1 MKNRWL
7 VISLALTLCA
17 FFSLSALGQETTG
30 GLQGTVR
37 DPTGAVVPNA
47 QVVVT
52 GSTLIGSKEVNSDGS
67 GYYRFANLPPGT
79 YTITVTVKGFKT
91 FKREDLAIEVGH
103 LPSVD
108 VTLEVGTSSEIV
120 EVSSAPPQ
128 IDMTSNVTQTN
139 VTEDV
144 ILNIPHGRSFQSV
157 IQFAPSARNEP
168 LMGNTVAGGYAGGG
182 TGGSSPG
189 SIANGSDH
197 GFSVAGGSDSE
208 NSYLVEG
215 QETANLIGGYSHTS
229 VPFDFIQEVDIKN
242 SGVEAEHGGAL
253 GGVVNV
259 IMKKGTNNYHGSVFA
274 QYENYSM
281 DGPPPTYARYD
292 PLSSQQ
298 NPTWGQTD
306 ANFQDYVP
314 KKDKT
319 GDLMPGFTFGG
330 PILKNRLF
338 GFIGFNP
345 EFYTLE
351 RKVDY
356 NQLNNQGGLGGPGG
370 LGVIAFSQNTQTYY
384 GTGRVDAEVSKKIR
398 VYGSWLY
405 QLQKQSGENLP
416 TADSTNP
423 NFFNVD
429 AAVVP
434 TAFAH
439 GVGYT
444 APNSTTNVGADFS
457 ITPRLVATTRFGY
470 YFENY
475 HDFGLP
481 TTGTLTIWQ
490 TNGTCTNPPPSPP
503 DPTKCA
509 YDNTGTNTPLPSTL
523 QQPNGFQNL
532 AYSQNFT
539 NHNASKGIQFDQ
551 DLAWFKSGWKGTH
564 NLKFGYQLNR
574 LNNAISQR
582 YNVPLVQY
590 FVGSAAY
597 GPFGPVGNANCAAV
611 EAADKTTT
619 CQGKYGYINVLDYG
633 SGGQAISFNHSFFV
647 QDSWSFARGFTINYG
662 LRIEREYLPAENQPS
677 GGISH
682 PIDFSWGDK
691 IAPRIGIAW
700 SPMRNGKMKIFAG
713 YGQFYDQMKL
723 NLAISS
729 FGGQFWS
736 NCYYALDTSN
746 VASIAPVRDS
756 GGRYCGGIGTTS
768 ASPANFGTT
777 PPANITFLE
786 NNNFRT
792 NPTTCSTCTITEEG
806 VAPGLKPYKQHE
818 ATAGVD
824 YQVTPTLA
832 FEARYDRRRLDHVI
846 EDSALVNPA
855 IGETFVIVNPGQG
868 VNSTFDKFNNFLY
881 GINNSN
887 CGSACPPT
895 IPAQRN
901 YDGLEFRLTKA
912 TTKHWSGMFSYTYS
926 RLWGNY
932 TGLTSSDQADGGG
945 GRNAP
950 NNSRS
955 FDEPMFSW
963 NANGSSSSGLL
974 PTDRPNTFK
983 GWTYYEL
990 GWMRHFTTAIGLFQ
1004 VLYQGSPLTSYL
1016 DVGNSFPS
1024 GLTGGAFPI
1033 DVVNRGKWVNV
1044 TQNPATGLITVGN
1057 PYTKRTPWY
1066 DQTDLNF
1073 TQNYKIA
1080 ETKVVSFSAIIG
1092 NLLNQRSVTQVEGN
1106 IASGFNFNY
1115 IAPGGSFPTG
1125 SAGLVGGTS
1134 AGTPFYAATFHPYDY
1149 VALMNAAPTSRLCT
1163 ATNGPPNTVALPNT
1177 CGPLTVNS
1185 GYGLPNRYQA
1195 SRTIRIGLRFEF

>member
-1 MKNRWL
+1 MKNKWFVLSL
-7 VISLALTLCA
+7 VLALCGLFSLA
-17 FFSLSALGQETTG
+17 SLAQETTG
-30 GLQGTVR
+30 GLQGVVK
-37 DPTGAVVPNA
+37 DPSGSVVPGA
-47 QVVVT
+47 KVVVT
-52 GSTLIGSKEVNSDGS
+52 GSTLVGSKEIETDGS

-79 YTITVTVKGFKT
+79 YTITVTAKGFNSM
-91 FKREDLAIEVGH
+91 KREGLNLEVGH
-103 LPSVD
+103 LPTVD
-108 VTLEVGTSSEIV
+108 ISLEVGTASTVV
-120 EVSSAPPQ
+120 EVTSAAPQ
-128 IDMTSNVTQTN
+128 IDVTSNVTHTN

-144 ILNIPHGRSFQSV
+144 IENIPHGRSFQSV

-168 LMGNTVAGGYAGGG
+168 LMGNTVQGGYSGGG

-229 VPFDFIQEVDIKN
+229 VPFDFIQEVEIKN

-274 QYENYSM
+274 QFENYSM
-281 DGPPPTYARYD
+281 DGPPTTYARYD
-292 PLSSQQ
+292 PASSQQ
-298 NPTWGQTD
+298 NLSWGQLD
-306 ANFQDYVP
+306 PNFQEYVP

-319 GDLMPGFTFGG
+319 SDVMPGFTFGG

-338 GFIGFNP
+338 GFVAFNP
-345 EFYTLE
+345 EFYDVE
-351 RKVDY
+351 RKVNY
-356 NQLNNQGGLGGPGG
+356 NQPGGLGG
-370 LGVIAFSQNTQTYY
+370 LGTIAFSQNTQTYY
-384 GTGRVDAEVSKKIR
+384 GTGRLDAAVSQKIR
-398 VYGSWLY
+398 LYASWLY

-416 TADSTNP
+416 AADSANGA
-423 NFFNVD
+423 FNVSSTVD
-429 AAVVP
+429 PA
-434 TAFAH
+434 AFAH

-481 TTGTLTIWQ
+481 TSGTLTIWQ
-490 TNGTCTNPPPSPP
+490 TNGTCTNPPPTPP
-503 DPTKCA
+503 NPKTCT
-509 YDNTGTNTPLPSTL
+509 YDAFGNVLPASL
-523 QQPNGFQNL
+523 QQGAGFQNL
-532 AYSQNFT
+532 AFSQNFT

-564 NLKFGYQLNR
+564 NLKLGYQLNR
-574 LNNAISQR
+574 LNNSIAQR

-590 FVGSAAY
+590 FVGGSSFY
-597 GPFGPVGNANCAAV
+597 TPFGPVGAANCAAV
-611 EAADKTTT
+611 EAADGTTS
-619 CQGKYGYINVLDYG
+619 CQGKYGYVNVLDYG
-633 SGGQAISFNHSFFV
+633 SGGQATSFNHSFFV
-647 QDSWSFARGFTINYG
+647 QDSWSIARGITINYG
-662 LRIEREYLPAENQPS
+662 LRVEKEYLPAEDQPA
-677 GGISH
+677 GGITH
-682 PIDFSWGDK
+682 PINFSWGDK

-700 SPMRNGKMKIFAG
+700 DPLRNGKIKIFGG

-736 NCYYALDTSN
+736 NCYYALDTAN

-768 ASPANFGTT
+768 ASAANFGGTT
-777 PPANITFLE
+777 PPGLTFLE

-818 ATAGVD
+818 YTVGID
-824 YQVTPTLA
+824 YQIKPTLA

-868 VNSTFDKFNNFLY
+868 VNSTYDKFFNFLY
-881 GINNSN
+881 GVNNSN
-887 CGSACPPT
+887 CGSACPNT

-901 YDGLEFRLTKA
+901 YDGLELRLTKSP
-912 TTKHWSGMFSYTYS
+912 TKHLAGMFSYTYS

-963 NANGSSSSGLL
+963 NANGGSSSGLL
-974 PTDRPNTFK
+974 PTDRPNTLK
-983 GWTYYEL
+983 GYVYYDL
-990 GWMRHFTTAIGLFQ
+990 VWLRKFTTDFGIFQ
-1004 VLYQGSPLTSYL
+1004 VMYQGSPLTSYL

-1024 GLTGGAFPI
+1024 GLTGGAFPVDI
-1033 DVVNRGKWVNV
+1033 VDRGKWVNV
-1044 TQNPATGLITVGN
+1044 TQDPTTGAITVGN

-1066 DQTDLNF
+1066 NQTDLNI
-1073 TQNYKIA
+1073 TQNYKLG
-1080 ETKVVSFSAIIG
+1080 ETKAVSFSAIIG
-1092 NLLNQRSVTQVEGN
+1092 NVLNERSVTQVEGN
-1106 IASGFNFNY
+1106 ISSGFSANY
-1115 IAPGGSFPTG
+1115 IAPGG
-1125 SAGLVGGTS
+1125 LITS
-1134 AGTPFYAATFHPYDY
+1134 AGTPFYAATFHPYNFA
-1149 VALMNAAPTSRLCT
+1149 ALMNAAPTNSNCPT
-1163 ATNGPPNTVALPNT
+1163 TSSPTGV
-1177 CGPLTVNS
+1177 CGPLTVGS
-1185 GYGLPNRYQA
+1185 GYGQPNRYQA
-1195 SRTIRIGLRFEF
+1195 SRTIRIGLRFTF

>member
-17 FFSLSALGQETTG
+17 FFSFSALAQETTG
-30 GLQGTVR
+30 GLQGTVK
-37 DPTGAVVPNA
+37 DATGAVMPNA
-47 QVVVT
+47 KVVVT
-52 GSTLIGSKEVNSDGS
+52 SSTLVGSKEIDTDGS

-79 YTITVTVKGFKT
+79 YTITVTAKGFKT
-91 FKREDLAIEVGH
+91 FKRDDLIIEVGH

-108 VTLEVGTSSEIV
+108 LTLEVGTASEIV

-128 IDMTSNVTQTN
+128 IDVTSNVTQTN

-274 QYENYSM
+274 QYENYGM

-292 PLSSQQ
+292 PTSSQQ
-298 NPTWGQTD
+298 SPTWGLTD

-314 KKDKT
+314 KQDKT

-356 NQLNNQGGLGGPGG
+356 NQLNNLGGLGGPGG
-370 LGVIAFSQNTQTYY
+370 LGVVAFSQNTQTYY
-384 GTGRVDAEVSKKIR
+384 GTGRIDAEVSKKIR
-398 VYGSWLY
+398 VYASWLY

-416 TADSTNP
+416 FADSTNP
-423 NFFNVD
+423 NFFNVS

-481 TTGTLTIWQ
+481 TSGTLTIWQ
-490 TNGTCTNPPPSPP
+490 TNGVGQDQACTPQPCTPS
-503 DPTKCA
+503 
-509 YDNTGTNTPLPSTL
+509 TPLDPSL
-523 QQPNGFQNL
+523 QKPAGFQNL

-574 LNNAISQR
+574 LNNAISQH

-590 FVGSAAY
+590 FVGFNTGY
-597 GPFGPVGNANCAAV
+597 GPFGPVGTANCAPFVAKYG
-611 EAADKTTT
+611 D
-619 CQGKYGYINVLDYG
+619 CQGADGYINVLDYG
-633 SGGQAISFNHSFFV
+633 SGGQATSFNHSFFA
-647 QDSWSFARGFTINYG
+647 QDSWSIARGFTINYG
-662 LRIEREYLPAENQPS
+662 LRIEREYLPAEDQPA

-700 SPMRNGKMKIFAG
+700 SPMRSGKMKIFGG

-818 ATAGVD
+818 ATVGVD
-824 YQVTPTLA
+824 YQLTPTLA

-846 EDSALVNPA
+846 EDSALVNPN

-868 VNSTFDKFNNFLY
+868 LNSTYDKFFNFLY
-881 GINNSN
+881 GVTNSN

-912 TTKHWSGMFSYTYS
+912 STRHWSGMFSYTYS

-983 GWTYYEL
+983 GWAYYEL
-990 GWMRHFTTAIGLFQ
+990 GWMRKFTTDIGIFQ

-1024 GLTGGAFPI
+1024 GLTGGAFPV

-1044 TQNPATGLITVGN
+1044 TQNPTTGLITVGS
-1057 PYTKRTPWY
+1057 PFTKRTPWY

-1073 TQNYKIA
+1073 TQNYKIG

-1115 IAPGGSFPTG
+1115 IAPGGF
-1125 SAGLVGGTS
+1125 VTS
-1134 AGTPFYAATFHPYDY
+1134 DGTPFYAATFHPYNFA
-1149 VALMNAAPTSRLCT
+1149 ALMNAAPTSSTC
-1163 ATNGPPNTVALPNT
+1163 PPAGAA

-1195 SRTIRIGLRFEF
+1195 SRTIRLAVRFEF

>member
-1 MKNRWL
+1 MKNKWFMLGL
-7 VISLALTLCA
+7 VLALCGLFSWATLA
-17 FFSLSALGQETTG
+17 QETTG
-30 GLQGTVR
+30 GLQGTVK
-37 DPTGAVVPNA
+37 DPSGSVVPGA
-47 QVVVT
+47 KVVVT
-52 GSTLIGSKEVNSDGS
+52 GTSLVGSKELETDGS
-67 GYYRFANLPPGT
+67 GYYHFANLPPGT
-79 YTITVTVKGFKT
+79 YTVTVTAKGFST
-91 FKREDLAIEVGH
+91 VKREGLNLEVGH
-103 LPSVD
+103 LPTVD
-108 VTLEVGTSSEIV
+108 ISLEVGTASTVV
-120 EVSSAPPQ
+120 EVTSEAPQ
-128 IDMTSNVTQTN
+128 IDVTSNVTHTN

-144 ILNIPHGRSFQSV
+144 IENIPHGRSFQSV

-168 LMGNTVAGGYAGGG
+168 LMGNTVQGGYSGGG

-229 VPFDFIQEVDIKN
+229 VPFDFIQEVEIKN

-259 IMKKGTNNYHGSVFA
+259 IMKKGTNTYHGSVFA
-274 QYENYSM
+274 QFENYGM
-281 DGPPPTYARYD
+281 DGPPTTYARYD
-292 PLSSQQ
+292 PTSSQQ
-298 NPTWGQTD
+298 NLSWGQTD
-306 ANFQDYVP
+306 PNFQEYVP

-319 GDLMPGFTFGG
+319 SDVMPGFTFGG

-338 GFIGFNP
+338 GFVAFNP
-345 EFYTLE
+345 EFYDVE
-351 RKVDY
+351 RKVNY
-356 NQLNNQGGLGGPGG
+356 NQTGGLGG
-370 LGVIAFSQNTQTYY
+370 LGTIAFSQNTQTYY
-384 GTGRVDAEVSKKIR
+384 GTGRLDAAVSQKIR
-398 VYGSWLY
+398 LYASWLY

-416 TADSTNP
+416 NADSANGA
-423 NFFNVD
+423 FNVSSTVD
-429 AAVVP
+429 P
-434 TAFAH
+434 SAFAH

-444 APNSTTNVGADFS
+444 APNTTTNVGADFS

-481 TTGTLTIWQ
+481 TSGTLTIWQ
-490 TNGTCTNPPPSPP
+490 TNGTCTNPPPTPP
-503 DPTKCA
+503 NPKTCT
-509 YDNTGTNTPLPSTL
+509 YDAFGNVLPPSL
-523 QQPNGFQNL
+523 QQGAGFQNL
-532 AYSQNFT
+532 AFSQNFT

-564 NLKFGYQLNR
+564 NLKLGYQLNR
-574 LNNAISQR
+574 LNNSIAQR

-590 FVGSAAY
+590 FVGGAAFY
-597 GPFGPVGNANCAAV
+597 TPFGPVGTANCAAV
-611 EAADKTTT
+611 EAADGTST
-619 CQGKYGYINVLDYG
+619 CQGKYGYVNVLDYG

-647 QDSWSFARGFTINYG
+647 QDSWSIARGITINYG
-662 LRIEREYLPAENQPS
+662 LRVEKEYLPAENQPA
-677 GGISH
+677 GGITH
-682 PIDFSWGDK
+682 PINFSWGDK

-700 SPMRNGKMKIFAG
+700 DPMRNGKMKIFGG

-729 FGGQFWS
+729 FGGQYWS
-736 NCYYALDTSN
+736 NCYYALDTAN
-746 VASIAPVRDS
+746 VASIAPAYTS
-756 GGRYCGGIGTTS
+756 NNRYCGGIGTTS
-768 ASPANFGTT
+768 ASPANWGSGGT
-777 PPANITFLE
+777 PGGLTFLE

-792 NPTTCSTCTITEEG
+792 NPTTCSTCTVTEEG

-818 ATAGVD
+818 YTVGID
-824 YQVTPTLA
+824 YQIKPTLA

-868 VNSTFDKFNNFLY
+868 VNSSYDKFYNFLY
-881 GINNSN
+881 GVTNSN

-901 YDGLEFRLTKA
+901 YDGLELRLTKA
-912 TTKHWSGMFSYTYS
+912 PTKHLAGMFSYTYS

-963 NANGSSSSGLL
+963 NANGGSSSGLL
-974 PTDRPNTFK
+974 PTDRPNTLK
-983 GWTYYEL
+983 GYVYYDL
-990 GWMRHFTTAIGLFQ
+990 SWLRKFTTDFGIFQ
-1004 VLYQGSPLTSYL
+1004 VMYQGSPLTSYL

-1024 GLTGGAFPI
+1024 GLTGGAFPVDI
-1033 DVVNRGKWVNV
+1033 VNRGKWVNV
-1044 TQNPATGLITVGN
+1044 TQNPTTGLITVGA

-1066 DQTDLNF
+1066 DQTDFNI
-1073 TQNYKIA
+1073 TQNYKIG
-1080 ETKVVSFSAIIG
+1080 ETKVVSFSAIFT

-1106 IASGFNFNY
+1106 ISSGFSANY
-1115 IAPGGSFPTG
+1115 IAPGGLTTG
-1125 SAGLVGGTS
+1125 
-1134 AGTPFYAATFHPYDY
+1134 AGTPFYAATFHPYDF
-1149 VALMNAAPTSRLCT
+1149 AGLMNTAPTSPNCPT
-1163 ATNGPPNTVALPNT
+1163 ASNPSGV
-1177 CGPLTVNS
+1177 CGPLTVSS

-1195 SRTIRIGLRFEF
+1195 SRAIRIGLRFTF

>member
-1 MKNRWL
+1 MM
-7 VISLALTLCA
+7 
-17 FFSLSALGQETTG
+17 LGLNAVAQETTG
-30 GLQGTVR
+30 GLQGTVK
-37 DPTGAVVPNA
+37 DASGGVVPHV
-47 QVVVT
+47 QVAVKGTSLV
-52 GSTLIGSKEVNSDGS
+52 GIKEVETDSS
-67 GYYRFANLPPGT
+67 GYYHFANLPPGP
-79 YTITVTVKGFKT
+79 YTVTVTAKGFST
-91 FKREDLAIEVGH
+91 IKRDLVLEVGH
-103 LPSVD
+103 LPSLD
-108 VTLEVGTSSEIV
+108 FTLEIGTSSTIV
-120 EVSSAPPQ
+120 EVSSAAPQ
-128 IDMTSNVTQTN
+128 IDVTTNVTQTN

-144 ILNIPHGRSFQSV
+144 IENIPHGRSFQSV

-168 LMGNTVAGGYAGGG
+168 LMGNTVQGGYAGGG

-259 IMKKGTNNYHGSVFA
+259 IMKKGTNEYHGSVFA
-274 QYENYSM
+274 QFENYAM
-281 DGPPPTYARYD
+281 DGPPATYARYD
-292 PLSSQQ
+292 PTSTQAATS
-298 NPTWGQTD
+298 WGFLD
-306 ANFQDYVP
+306 ANFQDYKP
-314 KKDKT
+314 KQDKT
-319 GDLMPGFTFGG
+319 SDVMPGFTFGG

-345 EFYTLE
+345 EFYNVE
-351 RKVDY
+351 RNVNY
-356 NQLNNQGGLGGPGG
+356 AQPGGLGGG
-370 LGVIAFSQNTQTYY
+370 LGTIAFSQNTQTYY
-384 GTGRVDAEVSKKIR
+384 TTARLDAEVSKKIR
-398 VYGSWLY
+398 VYASWLY

-416 TADSTNP
+416 FADSTNP
-423 NFFNVD
+423 NNFNVS
-429 AAVVP
+429 AATP
-434 TAFAH
+434 PAAFAH
-439 GVGYT
+439 TVGYT
-444 APNSTTNVGADFS
+444 APNTTTNVGADFS
-457 ITPRLVATTRFGY
+457 ITPRLVATSRFGY

-490 TNGTCTNPPPSPP
+490 TNGVGATDT
-503 DPTKCA
+503 
-509 YDNTGTNTPLPSTL
+509 TGAPLPASL
-523 QQPNGFQNL
+523 QQANGFQNL

-539 NHNASKGIQFDQ
+539 GRNASKGIQFDQ

-574 LNNAISQR
+574 LNNDISQH

-590 FVGSAAY
+590 FVGSSAFY
-597 GPFGPVGNANCAAV
+597 VPFGPVGTANCAAV
-611 EAADKTTT
+611 EAADGTTK

-633 SGGQAISFNHSFFV
+633 SGGQATSFNHSFFV
-647 QDSWSFARGFTINYG
+647 QDSWSIARGITINYG
-662 LRIEREYLPAENQPS
+662 LRLEREYLPAEDQPA

-700 SPMRNGKMKIFAG
+700 DPFRNGKMKIFGG

-746 VASIAPVRDS
+746 VASIAPARDS
-756 GGRYCGGIGTTS
+756 NGRYCGGIGTTS
-768 ASPANFGTT
+768 ASLANFGSAT
-777 PPANITFLE
+777 PAGLTFLE

-818 ATAGVD
+818 STVGFD
-824 YQVTPTLA
+824 YQINPTLA

-868 VNSTFDKFNNFLY
+868 LNSTYDKFYNFLY
-881 GINNSN
+881 GVNNSN

-895 IPAQRN
+895 IPAQRD
-901 YDGLEFRLTKA
+901 YDGVEFRLTKA
-912 TTKHWSGMFSYTYS
+912 STKHWSGMFSYTYS

-963 NANGSSSSGLL
+963 NANGGSSSGLL

-983 GWTYYEL
+983 GYAYYDL
-990 GWMRHFTTAIGLFQ
+990 GWLRKFSTEFGIFQ
-1004 VLYQGSPLTSYL
+1004 VMYQGSPLSSYL

-1024 GLTGGAFPI
+1024 LLSGGAFPVFI
-1033 DVVNRGKWVNV
+1033 VDRGKWVDV
-1044 TQNPATGLITVGN
+1044 TQNPTTGAITVGS
-1057 PYTKRTPWY
+1057 PQTKRTPWY
-1066 DQTDLNF
+1066 NQTDFNF
-1073 TQNYKIA
+1073 TQNYKIG
-1080 ETKVVSFSAIIG
+1080 ETKVLSFSAIFT
-1092 NLLNQRSVTQVEGN
+1092 NLLNERAVTQVEGN
-1106 IASGFNFNY
+1106 ISSGFSSNF
-1115 IAPGGSFPTG
+1115 IAPGG
-1125 SAGLVGGTS
+1125 LQTS
-1134 AGTPFYAATFHPYDY
+1134 AGTPFYQATFHPYNFA
-1149 VALMNAAPTSRLCT
+1149 ALMNASPSN
-1163 ATNGPPNTVALPNT
+1163 ATGGPI
-1177 CGPLTVNS
+1177 TVNS

-1195 SRTIRIGLRFEF
+1195 SRSIRLGLRFTF